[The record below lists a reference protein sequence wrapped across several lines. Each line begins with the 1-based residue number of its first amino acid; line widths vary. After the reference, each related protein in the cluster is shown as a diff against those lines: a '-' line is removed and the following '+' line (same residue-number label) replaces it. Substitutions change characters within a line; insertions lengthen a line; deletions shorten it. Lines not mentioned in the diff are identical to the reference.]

1 MRQGLLAPLAAL
13 PLIALLAEPALAQS
27 APTPAPTAP
36 AASAPAPAAP
46 APAAAPPAPATAG
59 TTPGAPVAPRPPAG
73 PSPYAALIAK
83 GDGAYL
89 ARDFEAAVSAYR
101 AELSKNASS
110 GVAHYRLGEAQLAK
124 GDTNE
129 AEQSFQNAL
138 RFAGKDEKLRD
149 KTLFVLADLRE
160 RLKAYDDAIQRWK
173 DYTAHTQAQ
182 PEVKSYPATA
192 TERIKRIEEWKKIS
206 ADAAL
211 VKERIEKRVKEAEES
226 LRKSS
231 K

>member
-1 MRQGLLAPLAAL
+1 MRQGLLAPLAAF
-13 PLIALLAEPALAQS
+13 PLIALLATPALAQS
-27 APTPAPTAP
+27 APTPAP
-36 AASAPAPAAP
+36 AASAPPPAAP
-46 APAAAPPAPATAG
+46 APGAPTPAPAPA
-59 TTPGAPVAPRPPAG
+59 APRPPAG

-101 AELSKNASS
+101 EELSKNASS
-110 GVAHYRLGEAQLAK
+110 GAAHYRLGEAQLAK

-173 DYTAHTQAQ
+173 DYTAHAQAQ

-192 TERIKRIEEWKKIS
+192 SERIKRIEEWKKIS